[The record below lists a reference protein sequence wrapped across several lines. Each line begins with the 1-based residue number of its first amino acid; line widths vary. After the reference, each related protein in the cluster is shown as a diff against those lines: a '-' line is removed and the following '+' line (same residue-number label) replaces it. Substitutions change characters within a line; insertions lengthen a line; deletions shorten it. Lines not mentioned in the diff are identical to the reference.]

1 MSKNALILTIK
12 TAFWTRKRRCIR
24 ISHRQCRT
32 TPFSGSFVHKT
43 NNNSLGNRQ
52 FRVKTHQNA
61 SFCAN
66 ARSFSAQKGRK
77 TAPRAILVREFGFST
92 VSLPRKL
99 ILSPQNELFRGFY
112 GRFLKKQ
119 AQKQAQ
125 KQARIKGSRI
135 SKNRQKQAVLDS

>member
-12 TAFWTRKRRCIR
+12 TVFWTKKRRCIR
-24 ISHRQCRT
+24 ISHRQYRT
-32 TPFSGSFVHKT
+32 TPFSGSFARKT
-43 NNNSLGNRQ
+43 NKDSLRNRQ

-66 ARSFSAQKGRK
+66 ARSFSAQKRRK
-77 TAPRAILVREFGFST
+77 TAPRAILDREFGFSS
-92 VSLPRKL
+92 VSLPIKQL
-99 ILSPQNELFRGFY
+99 LSPQNELFDSFY

-119 AQKQAQ
+119 AE
-125 KQARIKGSRI
+125 KQARIKGSII